1 MAFEKK
7 WDWDTIRLDYM
18 IGQFAF
24 NKEGV
29 QIQRPFTLKTL
40 SEKYNIPEPTLAAKC
55 KKEKWVAQRDL
66 LDSKLR
72 RRLDEGKVTSLL
84 GESTMS
90 DSLALSQLSKA
101 TQMITNYF
109 KQYNLDENSDISY
122 NQEETPPINPRELK
136 DVVGVIKEIHLLTKS
151 IIGTDSLQEHLEE
164 IQVKDKAKQ
173 LNKLKTDPKA
183 MEDKLQQLLKRR
195 QELLSESSNTHALS
209 LPANE
214 QVVEV
219 EVEVER

>member
-1 MAFEKK
+1 MPFEKK
-7 WDWDTIRLDYM
+7 WDWEAIRLDYM
-18 IGQFAF
+18 IGQTII
-24 NKEGV
+24 NKDGLQV
-29 QIQRPFTLKTL
+29 QRPYTIKSLA
-40 SEKYNIPEPTLAAKC
+40 EKHNIPEATVQSKS
-55 KKEKWVAQRDL
+55 KKEKWVAQRNL

-72 RRLDEGKVTSLL
+72 RRLNEGKVTALL

-122 NQEETPPINPRELK
+122 NEKETPPINPRELK

-195 QELLSESSNTHALS
+195 QELISSNNAEYLS
-209 LPANE
+209 LPAN
-214 QVVEV
+214 QQTIEV
-219 EVEVER
+219 EAE

>member
-1 MAFEKK
+1 MPFEKK
-7 WDWDTIRLDYM
+7 WDWEAIRLDYM
-18 IGQFAF
+18 IGQTII
-24 NKEGV
+24 NKDGLQV
-29 QIQRPFTLKTL
+29 QRPYTIKSLA
-40 SEKYNIPEPTLAAKC
+40 EKHNIPEATVQSKS
-55 KKEKWVAQRDL
+55 KKEKWVAQRNL

-72 RRLDEGKVTSLL
+72 RRLNEGKVTALL

-122 NQEETPPINPRELK
+122 NEKETPPINPRELK

-183 MEDKLQQLLKRR
+183 MEDKLQQLLKKR
-195 QELLSESSNTHALS
+195 QELISSNNAEYLS
-209 LPANE
+209 LPAN
-214 QVVEV
+214 QQTIEV
-219 EVEVER
+219 EAQ